1 MGKVCTFP
9 KVVPDYTWSKSP
21 SFCPISG
28 SDEVKIKQVALGEAH
43 TLVLTAKGSL
53 YTFGWNE
60 FGQLGVVS
68 DEGQSSGIESTLPS
82 FKVHRV
88 D

>member
-1 MGKVCTFP
+1 M
-9 KVVPDYTWSKSP
+9 
-21 SFCPISG
+21 
-28 SDEVKIKQVALGEAH
+28 KIKQVALGEAH

-60 FGQLGVVS
+60 FGQLGVDS
-68 DEGQSSGIESTLPS
+68 DEGQSSGTESTSPS

-88 D
+88 DQVGCCCQIAAGAISSFAITVGERVDVRLG